1 MFQSFAS
8 RTVFRV
14 FTMMALSCLVSGCSQ
29 STAPAPGTAATSAPA
44 ASASSTPSVDG
55 TKYLLAKS
63 PEASKDVIAAR
74 EAAKD
79 GDEIVIEGRIGGD
92 VDPWVD
98 GRAAFTIVDRTLIPC
113 NERPGDSCTSP
124 WDYCCDT
131 DRLPKSKA
139 LVKFVDEQ
147 GKTLSTDARQLLGL
161 KELQT
166 VVIQGKA
173 KRDDAG
179 NLTVLA
185 SGLYVKPGEEIK
197 ESEKK
202 PETSENAEATE
213 ASK

>member
-1 MFQSFAS
+1 MFLSFAS
-8 RTVFRV
+8 RTVFRI
-14 FTMMALSCLVSGCSQ
+14 FTMMALACLVTGCSQ

-44 ASASSTPSVDG
+44 PSASSTPSVDG

-92 VDPWVD
+92 VNPWVD

-113 NERPGDSCTSP
+113 NERPGDTCEVP

-131 DRLPKSKA
+131 DRLPSGTA
-139 LVKFVDEQ
+139 TVKIVDAE
-147 GKTLSTDARQLLGL
+147 GSTLAKDAKQDLAL

-166 VVIQGKA
+166 VVIKGKA

-179 NLTVLA
+179 NLIVLA
-185 SGLYVKPGEEIK
+185 PAVFVKK
-197 ESEKK
+197 
-202 PETSENAEATE
+202 
-213 ASK
+213 